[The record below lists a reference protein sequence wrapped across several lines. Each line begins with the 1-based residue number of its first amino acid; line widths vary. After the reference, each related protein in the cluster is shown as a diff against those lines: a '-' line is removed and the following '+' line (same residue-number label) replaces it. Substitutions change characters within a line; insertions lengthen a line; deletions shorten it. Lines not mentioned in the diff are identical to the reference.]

1 MPEPLQQSI
10 VHIAAHV
17 LLKTFVFVAIGVARD
32 CCCIAKVPRAPPID
46 EWRKQRTSCVCGVA
60 CPARRG
66 TTPKKN
72 DEIGQLFDQKGP
84 LFSLLFWFSSS
95 RKKMGT
101 TLPLACIAN
110 CCYLC
115 CCCGCLTFFRQFSW
129 WWENLPTKV
138 PHTHTFITG
147 RTFVWNGSFVS
158 KK

>member
-1 MPEPLQQSI
+1 M
-10 VHIAAHV
+10 HIAAHV

-84 LFSLLFWFSSS
+84 LFSLLVFLLPEEDGNNSATCLHC
-95 RKKMGT
+95 KLL
-101 TLPLACIAN
+101 LPL
-110 CCYLC
+110 L
-115 CCCGCLTFFRQFSW
+115 LLWLPDFFPPVFMVVGKSTDQG
-129 WWENLPTKV
+129 T
-138 PHTHTFITG
+138 THTFITG